1 MMLDFRHIVIFLN
14 CTIAVAISNLKRL
27 LYGENIILAI
37 YFGFLE
43 VPL

>member
-1 MMLDFRHIVIFLN
+1 
-14 CTIAVAISNLKRL
+14 L

-43 VPL
+43 VSLNIFF